1 METLVV
7 NAFGGPGV
15 GKTTA
20 CWHIASTLKK
30 KGIIAEYVS
39 EYAKELVYEEKFDML
54 DDSMKN
60 QTLILCE
67 QDRRLKRLIGK
78 VDVIVTDS
86 PLLLSIIYANDKNK
100 DFEEMVLKEFNKYN
114 NFNLVVLRNTKQE
127 YQQSGRKESLEES
140 IKKDKEI
147 MELLDSNK
155 LLYGTYYQSTLDVV
169 VKNIEK
175 TLNRLKNKSAE

>member
-1 METLVV
+1 MKTLVV

-20 CWHIASTLKK
+20 CWHIASELKK
-30 KGIIAEYVS
+30 KGILTEYVS
-39 EYAKELVYEEKFDML
+39 EYAKELVYEERFDLL

-67 QDRRLKRLIGK
+67 QDKRLKRLNGK
-78 VDVIVTDS
+78 VRVIVTDS

-100 DFEEMVLKEFNKYN
+100 DFEKMVLDEFNKYN
-114 NFNLVVLRNTKQE
+114 NFNLVVLRNKKQE
-127 YQQSGRKESLEES
+127 YQTAGRKETLEES
-140 IKKDKEI
+140 IKKDNEI
-147 MELLDSNK
+147 IQLLNDNN

-175 TLNRLKNKSAE
+175 TLEKLDKK

>member
-1 METLVV
+1 MNTLVV

-20 CWHIASTLKK
+20 CWHIASELKK
-30 KGIIAEYVS
+30 KGILTEYVS
-39 EYAKELVYEEKFDML
+39 EYAKELVYEERFDML

-78 VDVIVTDS
+78 VDIVVTDS
-86 PLLLSIIYANDKNK
+86 PLLLSIIYANDKND
-100 DFEEMVLKEFNKYN
+100 DFVRMVRKEYDKYN

-127 YQQSGRKESLEES
+127 YQQAGRKQTLEESLEKDREI
-140 IKKDKEI
+140 IK
-147 MELLDSNK
+147 LLDDSK
-155 LLYGTYYQSTLDVV
+155 LIYGTYYQSTLDVV

-175 TLNRLKNKSAE
+175 SLSKLK